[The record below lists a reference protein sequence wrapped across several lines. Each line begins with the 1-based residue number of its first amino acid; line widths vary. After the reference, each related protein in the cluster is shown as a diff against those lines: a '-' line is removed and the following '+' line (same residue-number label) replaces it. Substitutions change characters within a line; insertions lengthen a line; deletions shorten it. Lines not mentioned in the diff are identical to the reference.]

1 MSRIAI
7 LSDIHF
13 GKFSRTSS
21 FAVPGEENQDR
32 SKEVHPLEEGLIE
45 LLNKME
51 PKYFFIAG
59 DLTSLGN
66 PQEFYYC
73 EDKII
78 SIANKVGVEQKNIIC
93 VLGNHDIDWNISRL
107 GDVEEGKENELTELI
122 KSKYQRIAANCAKI
136 NMDRLG
142 LDYDQK
148 GPAPFSGVIER
159 EEFIVFVLNS
169 GWYCTHDQ
177 KFSHGK
183 LEQAQ
188 LQWFEG
194 VASNYKTDNR
204 KKIILM
210 HHHPFNYSYPIPGI
224 DISTVEEGPE
234 IMKIA
239 VDKGID
245 IIIHGHRH
253 HPHVKTIQ
261 IGSDVKPI
269 TMICS
274 GSLSVN
280 HEHRNKGEIPNTVHF
295 LDIDQDQEYYIVHNF
310 KFTEA
315 SGWEPIEKYCKE
327 TPLDPVMKVGKIF
340 SPDII
345 KRAMEKYINCDNQ
358 QLRWEDL
365 EECLQFLL
373 FKELN
378 DKFLEILKAT
388 HDVVGTFPQKVVLLK
403 K

>member
-13 GKFSRTSS
+13 GKYSRTSS
-21 FAVPGEENQDR
+21 FTVPGEKNQDI
-32 SKEVHPLEEGLIE
+32 SKEAHSLEEGLIE
-45 LLNKME
+45 LLNEMK
-51 PKYFFIAG
+51 PQYFFIAG

-78 SIANKVGVEQKNIIC
+78 SIANKVGVERKNIIC
-93 VLGNHDIDWNISRL
+93 VLGNHDIDWDVSRL
-107 GDVEEGKENELTELI
+107 GDVKDDTESELTELI
-122 KSKYQRIAANCAKI
+122 KSKYQMIAANCAKI
-136 NMDRLG
+136 NMDQLN
-142 LDYDQK
+142 LHYDQK

-159 EEFIVFVLNS
+159 EEFVTFTLNS

-188 LQWFEG
+188 LQWFEKI
-194 VASNYKTDNR
+194 ASNYKADDR
-204 KKIILM
+204 IKIILM

-234 IMKIA
+234 IMDVA
-239 VDKGID
+239 VKNGID

-253 HPHVKTIQ
+253 HPYVKTIQ
-261 IGSDVKPI
+261 IGSDSKPI

-280 HEHRNKGEIPNTVHF
+280 HDQRNNGEIPNTVHF
-295 LDIDQDQEYYIVHNF
+295 LDINQNKDYQIVHNF

-315 SGWEPIEKYCKE
+315 SGWKPIERYCKE
-327 TPLDPVMKVGKIF
+327 TPLESVMKVGKIF

-345 KRAMEKYINCDNQ
+345 KIAIEKYINCDNQ
-358 QLRWEDL
+358 QLRWAELD
-365 EECLQFLL
+365 ECLQFML

-378 DKFLEILKAT
+378 DKFLEILKST
-388 HDVVGTFPQKVVLLK
+388 HDVVGEFPQRVVLLK